1 MSKIDL
7 SKSVNLFHGDCL
19 EVMKDIPDNSIDC
32 AVIDPPYKIVAG
44 GCRKVADNECSGIFN
59 KRKDSKRTDWVD
71 EVRSGK
77 MFKHNEIKFSDWLPE
92 LFRVLKDKSHC
103 YLMINSRNLKDLQV
117 EAERAGFKFQNLLI
131 WDKGNVTP
139 NRYYMQ
145 GFECILMLRKGGA
158 KTINDRGSSNIL
170 RVPNIIGN
178 KKHPSEKPVELLQI
192 MIRNSTNEGDTVID
206 PFMGSGSTGVACLNT
221 NRKFIGIELDEN
233 YFNIAEARIKQTEQQ
248 QENLRIGLE
257 YLSKGAKTK

>member
-1 MSKIDL
+1 MTIQL
-7 SKSVNLFHGDCL
+7 LQGDCL
-19 EVMKDIPDNSIDC
+19 EHMKEIPDGSVDC

-59 KRKDSKRTDWVD
+59 KRRDNKRTDWVD
-71 EVRSGK
+71 EVRTGK
-77 MFKHNEIKFSDWLPE
+77 MFKHNDIKFSDWLPE
-92 LFRVLKDKSHC
+92 LFRVLKEKIHC

-117 EAERAGFKFQNLLI
+117 EAEKAGFKFQNLLI

-158 KTINDRGSSNIL
+158 KTINVRGSSNIL

-192 MIRNSTNEGDTVID
+192 MIGNSTNEGDTVID
-206 PFMGSGSTGVACLNT
+206 PFMGSGTTGVACVNT
-221 NRKFIGIELDEN
+221 NRNFIGIEKDPQ
-233 YFNIAEARIKQTEQQ
+233 YFEIAKNRIAEAEQNKANSLFAG
-248 QENLRIGLE
+248 E
-257 YLSKGAKTK
+257 

>member
-1 MSKIDL
+1 MYKIDN
-7 SKSVNLFHGDCL
+7 KDCL

-59 KRKDSKRTDWVD
+59 KRRDNKRTDWVD

-117 EAERAGFKFQNLLI
+117 EAEKEGFKFQNLLI

-206 PFMGSGSTGVACLNT
+206 TFMGSGSAGVACVNT
-221 NRKFIGIELDEN
+221 NRKFIGAELDEN
-233 YFNIAEARIKQTEQQ
+233 YFQIAEARIKETEQQ
-248 QENLRIGLE
+248 LDNLQKGID
-257 YLSKGAKTK
+257 YLSKGINTK

>member
-1 MSKIDL
+1 MTIQL
-7 SKSVNLFHGDCL
+7 LQGDCL
-19 EVMKDIPDNSIDC
+19 ERMKEIPDGSVDC

-59 KRKDSKRTDWVD
+59 KRKDNKRTDWVD
-71 EVRSGK
+71 EVRTGK
-77 MFKHNEIKFSDWLPE
+77 MFKHNDIKFSAWLPE
-92 LFRVLKDKSHC
+92 LFRVSKEKTHC

-117 EAERAGFKFQNLLI
+117 EAEKAGFEFQNLLI

-145 GFECILMLRKGGA
+145 GFECILMLRKGRA
-158 KTINDRGSSNIL
+158 KTINVRGSSNIL

-192 MIRNSTNEGDTVID
+192 MIGNSTNEGDTVID
-206 PFMGSGSTGVACLNT
+206 PFMGSGTTGVACVNT
-221 NRKFIGIELDEN
+221 GRNFIGIEKDDN
-233 YFNIAEARIKQTEQQ
+233 YFEIAKQRI
-248 QENLRIGLE
+248 
-257 YLSKGAKTK
+257 LSSIKHKG

>member
-1 MSKIDL
+1 MYKIDN
-7 SKSVNLFHGDCL
+7 KDCL

-44 GCRKVADNECSGIFN
+44 GCRKVADKECSGILN
-59 KRKDSKRTDWVD
+59 RRRDNKRTDWVD

-117 EAERAGFKFQNLLI
+117 EAEKVGFKFQNLLI

-206 PFMGSGSTGVACLNT
+206 PFMGSGSAGLACLNT
-221 NRKFIGIELDEN
+221 NRKFIGVELDEN
-233 YFNIAEARIKQTEQQ
+233 YFQIAEARIKETEQKLD
-248 QENLRIGLE
+248 NLQKGID
-257 YLSKGAKTK
+257 YLSKGINTK

>member
-1 MSKIDL
+1 MYKIDN
-7 SKSVNLFHGDCL
+7 KDCL

-44 GCRKVADNECSGIFN
+44 GCRKVADKECSGIFN
-59 KRKDSKRTDWVD
+59 KRRDNKRTDWVD
-71 EVRSGK
+71 EVRTGK

-117 EAERAGFKFQNLLI
+117 EAEKAGFKFQNLLI

-206 PFMGSGSTGVACLNT
+206 PFMGSGSTGVAAVNT
-221 NRKFIGIELDEN
+221 NRKFVGIELDEN
-233 YFNIAEARIKQTEQQ
+233 YFKIAEARIKETEQL
-248 QENLRIGLE
+248 QENLRLGLE
-257 YLSKGAKTK
+257 YLSKGVNTK